1 MHKYLASF
9 FFVLSVGVAGQSSAQ
24 EAAKNAAPFGLTW
37 GMSAAEVRALGA
49 ELSEAKESD
58 FGVSYTATKLPKVL
72 TDVETVL
79 LSFGYND
86 ELWRV
91 VVVSRDFSNDPYGG
105 ALRQRYDE
113 LSRVLAEKY
122 GRGTQFHRDD
132 PNPYMGADDFL
143 MAVHM
148 GRAWHYTDY
157 ETDGLRVQLGVGASS
172 GSDGYWKLIF
182 EDKALRKGFKQG
194 KTAHEKEAL

>member
-1 MHKYLASF
+1 
-9 FFVLSVGVAGQSSAQ
+9 
-24 EAAKNAAPFGLTW
+24 
-37 GMSAAEVRALGA
+37 MSAAEVRALGA
-49 ELSEAKESD
+49 DLSEAKESD
-58 FGVSYTATKLPKVL
+58 FGVSYAATKLPKVL
-72 TDVETVL
+72 TDVEMVL

-86 ELWRV
+86 KLWRV
-91 VVVSRDFSNDPYGG
+91 VAISRDFSNDPYGG

-157 ETDGLRVQLGVGASS
+157 ETDGLTVQLGVGASS
-172 GSDGYWKLIF
+172 SSNGYWKLIF
-182 EDKALRKGFKQG
+182 VDKSLRKGFKQG
-194 KTAHEKEAL
+194 KTEHEKEVL